1 MFHGRQRQRDV
12 LVGCLAHQAAGP
24 WAEARTTHGLRTLP
38 VVGEVTQSL
47 KEPQLPP
54 RVGARVVV
62 VMTGMKTGERA
73 RIPATR
79 EPLAQLITRY
89 RL

>member
-1 MFHGRQRQRDV
+1 MACERSSLWV
-12 LVGCLAHQAAGP
+12 
-24 WAEARTTHGLRTLP
+24 
-38 VVGEVTQSL
+38 EVIQSL

-62 VMTGMKTGERA
+62 VMTGMKTGEMA

-79 EPLAQLITRY
+79 EPLALY
-89 RL
+89 